1 MVNPNQS
8 PIIRCPNCKEEKEH
22 HAKGLCY
29 QCYRKQWKG
38 RIVKCKNCG
47 EMKRHHAKG
56 YCDYC
61 AVKKLYYHIVQRA
74 GYKKS
79 FGLNLDNYKLLTQKC
94 IICGFKEIVDLHHF
108 DEDSKNNIL
117 SNLIPLCPN
126 HHKMFHGQRYRD
138 KIVAQIK
145 DKKEELSVLYKKV
158 K

>member
-1 MVNPNQS
+1 MPNPNQDR
-8 PIIRCPNCKEEKEH
+8 IIVCQNCKETKEH
-22 HAKGLCY
+22 HGKGLCY
-29 QCYRKQWKG
+29 SCYRKQWKG

-47 EMKRHHAKG
+47 KMKRHHAKG

-79 FGLNLDNYKLLTQKC
+79 FGLNLDNYKLMTQKC

-108 DEDSKNNIL
+108 DENNKNNKL

-126 HHKMFHGQRYRD
+126 HHKMFHDQRYRD
-138 KIVAQIK
+138 RIIDQIK
-145 DKKEELSVLYKKV
+145 NKKEELSLLCKRVL
-158 K
+158 